1 MLIIL
6 MLEVVGWGRTENKN
20 VSEVLRM
27 ANMEMITQQQ
37 CKDSD
42 EGFASILTPNY
53 FCAGSEKLGS

>member
-1 MLIIL
+1 MLIL
-6 MLEVVGWGRTENKN
+6 MMLQVVGWGRTENQN

-27 ANMEMITQQQ
+27 ANVGIISQQQ

-42 EGFASILTPNY
+42 EGFDSILTSNY